1 MRESARV
8 RGRVHQS
15 ETAGQTLRAACGVKR
30 FREVLPVSVYARP
43 ASERYLVLNHLT
55 ASRAGVLRGPH
66 VNGRPAPRSASAGAS
81 RPTRTVS

>member
-1 MRESARV
+1 MRV
-8 RGRVHQS
+8 VHQS

-43 ASERYLVLNHLT
+43 ASERYLVLNISQRLVPG
-55 ASRAGVLRGPH
+55 RLRGPH
-66 VNGRPAPRSASAGAS
+66 VNGRPPRSASAGAS

>member
-8 RGRVHQS
+8 VRQS

-43 ASERYLVLNHLT
+43 ASERYLVLNISQRLVPG
-55 ASRAGVLRGPH
+55 S
-66 VNGRPAPRSASAGAS
+66 
-81 RPTRTVS
+81 